1 MYAIYINDHLWNS
14 ITQIFELSSLEIKLK
29 LNDISTA
36 ILTLPTTSENCKY
49 EYFKEYN
56 KIKIALVE
64 QNSEKIMFEGVVRWV
79 SSNLTETKITLNCE
93 NFLLKKKVLYVD
105 KVYSNQSISSILND
119 IVNHINSRD
128 TWFVTLN
135 CNIANLVTKDYKK
148 KKNFLDIL
156 KDLAWDIYEFSFKN
170 NILTFSQTIWEDKS
184 SWSNI
189 VLFEFDINTPES
201 RTIRSAE
208 VDYDSDNIA
217 NAVLWE
223 DWESESVESISDF
236 GRIEEWFSNWISA
249 DLVNERKNSI
259 KELSIEPMT
268 DNFFICNLWDVVKTY
283 IEIWSDIM
291 SYNSSLKV
299 IEKSY
304 KTWNLN
310 TINIKL
316 NTWKVKSLS
325 LLETIGNLKTRVS
338 SLEL

>member
-1 MYAIYINDHLWNS
+1 MYVIYINDHLWNP
-14 ITQIFELSSLEIKLK
+14 ITQIFELSSLEIKMK

-36 ILTLPTTSENCKY
+36 VITLPTSSKNCKY

-56 KIKIALVE
+56 KIKISLVDKT
-64 QNSEKIMFEGVVRWV
+64 SEKIMFEWVIRWV

-105 KVYSNQSISSILND
+105 KTYSNQSISSILSD
-119 IVNHINSRD
+119 IVAHINSRD
-128 TWFVTLN
+128 SWFITLN
-135 CNIANLVTKDYKK
+135 STITDVVTKDYKK

-156 KDLAWDIYEFSFKN
+156 KDLAWDVYEFSFKN
-170 NILTFSQTIWEDKS
+170 NILTFSQTIGEDKS
-184 SWSNI
+184 SGNGI

-217 NAVLWE
+217 NAILSE
-223 DWESESVESISDF
+223 DWENESAESISNF
-236 GRIEEWFSNWISA
+236 WRIEEWFSSWMSS
-249 DLVNERKNSI
+249 DLLNERKNSI
-259 KELSIEPMT
+259 KELSIEPIT
-268 DNFFICNLWDVVKTY
+268 DNFFICNLWDIVRIY

-299 IEKSY
+299 IEKSF

-325 LLETIGNLKTRVS
+325 LLETIGDLKTRVS